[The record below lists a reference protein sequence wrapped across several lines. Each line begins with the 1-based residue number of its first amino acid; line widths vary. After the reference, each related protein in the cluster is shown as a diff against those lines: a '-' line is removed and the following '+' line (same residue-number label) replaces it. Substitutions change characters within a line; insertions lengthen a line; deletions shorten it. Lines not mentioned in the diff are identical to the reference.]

1 MASKQKST
9 AQIKAEATRQAELR
23 FREQLKTIKAENE
36 RLKEQNKRLR
46 DEKFE
51 LAQKVENIDLLKD
64 HIAKLEDWNNRLQ
77 EYMDLP
83 PDQFKR
89 EIERMRQEEQYT
101 QLLGLS
107 ARMMSHFTSGIF

>member
-1 MASKQKST
+1 MAKKQT
-9 AQIKAEATRQAELR
+9 TQQIKAEITRKTEQR
-23 FREQLKTIKAENE
+23 FRDQLQKLRDENK
-36 RLKEQNKRLR
+36 RLTDANKRLR

-51 LAQKVENIDLLKD
+51 LAKKVESIDLLKD

-107 ARMMSHFTSGIF
+107 ARMMSRLTSGIF